1 MGAWENTGTVLTEGL
16 SARAVGRNPMGQ
28 STLTQN
34 LNKQEDGY
42 GVVRAL
48 DPQTL
53 EKKWDFP
60 MNDIT
65 WGGVLTTAGD
75 VLFSGGKEGY
85 FFALDARSRCATLE
99 GGARRAGQQRPHE
112 RFGQRPAVRHGG
124 CRHRSLHIRVEAMT
138 MTSRLL
144 GSAVIAAAVAAVL
157 TAQLGAQ
164 SAPTVRTH
172 DAATHAS
179 FSPPRTID
187 GHPDMQGY
195 WTNATY
201 TPLERPT
208 EFGTKEFLTRE
219 EAVAYA
225 KRRDDQLR
233 AQPRD
238 NIHYDDAIWQSERG
252 VKGLSSLRTSLIYDP
267 PDGKI
272 PPMTAEGQKRTD
284 ARAAARKL
292 AGPADNAQMRTLG
305 ERCIMWPHEGPPMLP
320 AGYFPNLQIVQGPG
334 TFVIMQEI
342 IHNARVIAYARPP
355 APRQGDSAG
364 PAATRAAGGR
374 ATRWWSTPP
383 TSTRRRSFADPRRR

>member
-1 MGAWENTGTVLTEGL
+1 
-16 SARAVGRNPMGQ
+16 
-28 STLTQN
+28 
-34 LNKQEDGY
+34 
-42 GVVRAL
+42 
-48 DPQTL
+48 
-53 EKKWDFP
+53 
-60 MNDIT
+60 
-65 WGGVLTTAGD
+65 
-75 VLFSGGKEGY
+75 
-85 FFALDARSRCATLE
+85 
-99 GGARRAGQQRPHE
+99 
-112 RFGQRPAVRHGG
+112 
-124 CRHRSLHIRVEAMT
+124 

-144 GSAVIAAAVAAVL
+144 GSAVIAAAVAAAL

-179 FSPPRTID
+179 FSPPRTAD

-219 EAVAYA
+219 EAIAYA
-225 KRRDDQLR
+225 KRRDEQLR

-238 NIHYDDAIWQSERG
+238 NIHYDDAIWQSERE

-272 PPMTAEGQKRTD
+272 PPMTAEGQKRAD

-292 AGPADNAQMRTLG
+292 MGPADNAQMRTLG

-334 TFVIMQEI
+334 TFVVMQEI
-342 IHNARVIAYARPP
+342 IHNARVIAYDGRPHP
-355 APRQGDSAG
+355 GKAIQQYRGDSRGRWEGDTLVVDSTNFNEATQFRG
-364 PAATRAAGGR
+364 SSAAMKVTERFTMLDRDTIQYRFTVEDPTTWARSWSAEIPLNRTEDPIYEYACHEGNYGLPNILRAQR
-374 ATRWWSTPP
+374 V
-383 TSTRRRSFADPRRR
+383 ADAAQK